1 MAWKSAKKVQN
12 HRVYTSAFSA
22 CTHALHFGLRV
33 FEADMGVG
41 VQRNADVAVAHDVLQ
56 RFGIHPVL
64 SRPGAEHMPADM
76 GRDLRQLHR
85 QGPGILFL

>member
-1 MAWKSAKKVQN
+1 MSI
-12 HRVYTSAFSA
+12 
-22 CTHALHFGLRV
+22 
-33 FEADMGVG
+33 G
-41 VQRNADVAVAHDVLQ
+41 VQRNADFTVAHDVLQ

-64 SRPGAEHMPADM
+64 CHPGAEHMPADM